1 MQIQTIA
8 VYWQTKTVAS
18 FVAES
23 ASCVCDVAII
33 ALMAAVLCLHC
44 SYMGDQL

>member
-8 VYWQTKTVAS
+8 VYWQTKTVA
-18 FVAES
+18 VAES
-23 ASCVCDVAII
+23 ASCVCDMAII
-33 ALMAAVLCLHC
+33 AVMAAVLCLHC